1 MSECQCENC
10 GVGYD
15 AEFGTT
21 VDDLEYCQECAIKI
35 LKAKVSN
42 FKDTVDK
49 MDEYITNVND
59 NLALLTSLINDL
71 IGEV

>member
-35 LKAKVSN
+35 LKAQN
-42 FKDTVDK
+42 DDLRDILDK
-49 MDEYITNVND
+49 MEDHAGRVKVHLDILID
-59 NLALLTSLINDL
+59 LLKEAR
-71 IGEV
+71 GE